1 MCNQDWCPLTVCPSV
16 GINMSSTPASS
27 SPGITGFIE
36 IFEGRLAKM
45 KLHLKEELAKAKSQ
59 RDKKAIRR
67 IVADAR
73 KLNRTLKEMRNANT
87 KLCPHCGE
95 RL

>member
-1 MCNQDWCPLTVCPSV
+1 
-16 GINMSSTPASS
+16 MSGTPASS

-36 IFEGRLAKM
+36 IFEGRLNKM
-45 KLHLKEELAKAKSQ
+45 KLHLKEELSKAKHERNRKLIKSQ
-59 RDKKAIRR
+59 LTE
-67 IVADAR
+67 AR

-95 RL
+95 KL

>member
-1 MCNQDWCPLTVCPSV
+1 
-16 GINMSSTPASS
+16 MSGTPTSS

-36 IFEGRLAKM
+36 IFEGRLNKM
-45 KLHLKEELAKAKSQ
+45 KLHLKEELDKAKHD
-59 RDKKAIRR
+59 RDRKAIRR
-67 IVADAR
+67 ITTDAR

-95 RL
+95 KL